1 MMGTDPSHGADEA
14 ALMVQ
19 YLKEMVDKILTP
31 AAEQIHEY
39 RQQLALQ
46 PGSGGHAGVNPNTIG
61 RAARIL
67 RSHKTLTMGELSAAL
82 SVPLSTTTRM
92 VDWLV
97 ATGQA
102 LRLPDPDD
110 RRVVRVALTEAGL
123 KMHDF
128 IEARLSESARRT
140 LQCLTE
146 EERSTLLALL
156 RKVASS
162 KDSVLD
168 DANDSIRSIG
178 EKDS

>member
-1 MMGTDPSHGADEA
+1 MITDPNHGADEA
-14 ALMVQ
+14 ALIVQ
-19 YLKEMVDKILTP
+19 SLKEMVDKILAP
-31 AAEQIHEY
+31 AAHQIDEY
-39 RQQLALQ
+39 RQQLALE
-46 PGSGGHAGVNPNTIG
+46 PGSGGHGGVNPNTIG

-67 RSHKTLTMGELSAAL
+67 RSQQSLTMGELSAEL

-97 ATGQA
+97 ATEQA
-102 LRLPDPDD
+102 VRLADPDD

-128 IEARLSESARRT
+128 IEATLSQSAQRT
-140 LQCLTE
+140 LRCLTE
-146 EERSTLLALL
+146 EERSTLLMLL

-162 KDSVLD
+162 KDSVFD
-168 DANDSIRSIG
+168 DAKSGIPTGG